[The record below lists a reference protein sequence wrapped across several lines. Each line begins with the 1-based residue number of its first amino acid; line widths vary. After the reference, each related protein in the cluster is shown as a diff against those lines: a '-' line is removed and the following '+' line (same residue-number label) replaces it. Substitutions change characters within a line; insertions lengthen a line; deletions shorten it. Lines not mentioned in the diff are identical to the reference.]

1 MIKQAKK
8 IRLPADL
15 YSRNT
20 LFGLLTEHILA
31 TRTSEEHNRS
41 LEILDVGGYQG
52 KLSWFLPQHTK
63 LTILDLKPAP
73 EQANTNYV
81 QGDAK
86 TLPFPDGHFDLVI
99 SSDTLEHID
108 AADRAQV
115 VAEMFRVSRRHV
127 ILAAPFDS
135 IYNRKAEEFIN
146 TQFKQYTGHDHPF
159 LIEHIQNGLPD
170 ADQIEHIL
178 TEKSRSMVKIGE
190 GNIYNWYLQQ
200 LTTGAKLNQP
210 IPARSLPQSEDSE
223 GPEHFP
229 TFNEFFNHHLA
240 SLGNFRAPTYRT
252 VFFCDKLA
260 DLDRR
265 QILNNVEEQNNFHT
279 TTYFEAYKIAFDE
292 IRNLLN
298 LKDQELLKQMGISQ
312 KISEVEHH
320 LEQEKHQSKA
330 KENQIKIL
338 NSQIGEIQAVIL
350 ERENELTET
359 RKQIA
364 ALNDAIALQSKKM
377 DLADHQIRT
386 QDLLLTRLKHELEN
400 SQRDE
405 QELTNLILLKEQS
418 ITEKSSEIQQK
429 NQQIAGLQG
438 SLAEYKRELE
448 TVLASRS
455 WKLVRIYG
463 RIKTAL
469 YLKPKQFLSVSWQV
483 LTRLGLKEFLRRA
496 KRKILKR
503 LNKSAS
509 ATAARNEVSDYQ
521 KFVEETILTSKDF
534 KRIKEEIASFE
545 YKPLISIIVPVYN
558 VDEVWLRKAIN
569 SVLDQLYDKWEL
581 ILADDASPNPRVR
594 EVLKEY
600 AELDPRIHVNFRS
613 QNGGIVKASQTALK
627 MAKGAYVGLLDHD
640 DEITK
645 DALYEVVKALQTTRH
660 DLIYSDEDKLEM
672 DGTRSEPHFK
682 PDFNLDLLFCNNYI
696 CHFSVFRRKIL
707 EEIGGFR
714 DGTDGAQDYDLVLR
728 FTEKKRSIHHIGKI
742 LYHWRKIPGSTA
754 ATINAKPY
762 VFENA
767 KKALRDTMKKRAI
780 KGEVEDGIW
789 KGSYRVKRAI
799 EGQPMVSIV
808 IPFRDKVE
816 VLKVAIDSIFAK
828 TTYDN
833 YEIILVNNG
842 SEMLETRLYLREVEN
857 CPRVRLLHYN
867 APFNFAAINNFA
879 VEKAKGEYIIML
891 NNDTEVIAPDWIEAM
906 LEHCQ
911 RSEVGCVGAKL
922 LYPNTHI
929 QHAGVIIGVG
939 GAANHT
945 FSRMTSDQNGY
956 MGYINTTRD
965 YSAVTAACM
974 MVKKTVY
981 EEMDGLDEENLAV
994 SFNDV
999 DFCLRLREKNYLVV
1013 YTPYALLYHHESY
1026 SRGYTVNFNE
1036 EYYLRRRHAGIFAN
1050 GDPYYNRNLTKERLD
1065 FSLKVLDNVRD
1076 DV

>member
-20 LFGLLTEHILA
+20 LFGLLTEQILA
-31 TRTSEEHNRS
+31 DHASDEHNRS

-63 LTILDLKPAP
+63 LTILDQKPAP
-73 EQANTNYV
+73 EQSNTHYV
-81 QGDAK
+81 QGDARQ
-86 TLPFPDGHFDLVI
+86 LPFPDGHFDLVI
-99 SSDTLEHID
+99 SSDMLEHVD
-108 AADRAQV
+108 EADREQV
-115 VAEMFRVSRRHV
+115 VAEMFRVSRHYV
-127 ILAAPFDS
+127 ILAAPFDN

-146 TQFKQYTGHDHPF
+146 AQFKQYSGNNHPF
-159 LIEHIQNGLPD
+159 LIEHLENGLPD
-170 ADQIEHIL
+170 VDQIEHL
-178 TEKSRSMVKIGE
+178 LHEKSQSVVKIGE

-210 IPARSLPQSEDSE
+210 VPARSLPQSEDNE

-252 VFFCDKLA
+252 VFFCDKIA
-260 DLDRR
+260 QLDRR
-265 QILNNVEEQNNFHT
+265 EILNSIEEQNNFHT

-298 LKDQELLKQMGISQ
+298 LKDQELLKHQGINQ
-312 KISEVEHH
+312 KISEIKNS
-320 LEQEKHQSKA
+320 LEAEKYQAKA
-330 KENQIKIL
+330 KESQIKIL
-338 NSQIGEIQAVIL
+338 NSQIGEIQAIIL
-350 ERENELTET
+350 ERENELVET
-359 RKQIA
+359 RKQIND
-364 ALNDAIALQSKKM
+364 LNEKILSQTKKM
-377 DLADHQIRT
+377 ELADHQIRT

-400 SQRDE
+400 SQRNE

-418 ITEKSSEIQQK
+418 ITEKTSEIQQK
-429 NQQIAGLQG
+429 NQQIAALQG
-438 SLAEYKRELE
+438 SLTEYKRELE

-469 YLKPKQFLSVSWQV
+469 YLRPKQFLSVSWHV
-483 LTRLGLKEFLRRA
+483 FTRMGLKEFLRRA
-496 KRKILKR
+496 KRKILRRFKPQT
-503 LNKSAS
+503 AG
-509 ATAARNEVSDYQ
+509 ATPAQEVSDYQ
-521 KFVEETILTSKDF
+521 KYIEETTLTSKDF
-534 KRIKEEIASFE
+534 KRIKAEINTFE
-545 YKPLISIIVPVYN
+545 YKPLVSIIVPVYN

-581 ILADDASPNPRVR
+581 ILADDASTNPSVR
-594 EVLKEY
+594 EVLQEY
-600 AELDPRIHVNFRS
+600 AQLDSRIHINFRS

-627 MAKGAYVGLLDHD
+627 MAKGAYVGLLDND
-640 DEITK
+640 DELAK
-645 DALYEVVKALQTTRH
+645 DALYEVVKALQTSRY
-660 DLIYSDEDKLEM
+660 DLVYSDEDKLEM
-672 DGTRSEPHFK
+672 DGTRNEPHFK
-682 PDFNLDLLFCNNYI
+682 PDFNQDLLFCNNYI

-714 DGTDGAQDYDLVLR
+714 DGTEGAQDYDLILR
-728 FTEKKRSIHHIGKI
+728 FTEKKRNIKHIGKI
-742 LYHWRKIPGSTA
+742 LYHWRKVPGSTA
-754 ATINAKPY
+754 ATVHAKPY

-767 KKALRDTMKKRAI
+767 KKALRDTIKKRGI

-789 KGSYRVKRAI
+789 KGSYRVKRSI

-842 SEMLETRLYLREVEN
+842 SEMLETRLYLREVVN

-879 VEKAKGEYIIML
+879 VEKAKGEYIILL

-911 RSEVGCVGAKL
+911 RAEVGCVGAKL

-945 FSRMTSDQNGY
+945 FARMTSDQNGY
-956 MGYINTTRD
+956 MGYINATRN

-974 MVKKTVY
+974 MVKKSVY
-981 EEMDGLDEENLAV
+981 EEMDGLDEENLAI

-999 DFCLRLREKNYLVV
+999 DFCLRLHEKNYLVV

-1026 SRGYTVNFNE
+1026 SRGYAVNFNE
-1036 EYYLRRRHAGIFAN
+1036 EYYLRRRHAGIFQN

-1076 DV
+1076 DA